1 MATDPRRYERALPA
15 DALEHEDLTEPKTK
29 RVLLYGWD
37 SDDLTNPKTKIK
49 VNSSGELMLSSLVPE
64 KYDYIEL
71 SYTGSDLTGVVYKT
85 GGASGTT
92 VATLTLGYT
101 DSKLTSVERT

>member
-1 MATDPRRYERALPA
+1 MALGGNKQPTISDSEHDSSNSIETKKVSVFGYDSDNNTPRRVR
-15 DALEHEDLTEPKTK
+15 
-29 RVLLYGWD
+29 
-37 SDDLTNPKTKIK
+37 I
-49 VNSSGELMLSSLVPE
+49 NSSGELMLSSLVPE